1 MLKCARIFVR
11 RDYTFRK
18 VSDSEARG
26 TVQCL
31 WINLKL
37 FFVSTESYYVSY
49 LSFVLKAHKA
59 KKKKLNCLQDFKW
72 FATELTSQ
80 KKLFRNKYVQVDLFK
95 LFITKLILRLLSLPK
110 ICWHLHE
117 SLDMTAFYLKNAA
130 FMYTKVITIEFPL
143 I

>member
-1 MLKCARIFVR
+1 MGVKGFKLIIPFIILSGVKHWRTQHVDLFNLNLTPLDCQ
-11 RDYTFRK
+11 RDT
-18 VSDSEARG
+18 
-26 TVQCL
+26 L
-31 WINLKL
+31 
-37 FFVSTESYYVSY
+37 
-49 LSFVLKAHKA
+49 KA
-59 KKKKLNCLQDFKW
+59 KKKNLNCLQDFKW

-95 LFITKLILRLLSLPK
+95 FFITKLILRLLSLPK

-117 SLDMTAFYLKNAA
+117 SLNMTAFYLKNAA

>member
-1 MLKCARIFVR
+1 MGVKGFKLIIQFIILSGVKHWRTQHVDLFNLNLTPLDCQ
-11 RDYTFRK
+11 TF
-18 VSDSEARG
+18 
-26 TVQCL
+26 TL
-31 WINLKL
+31 
-37 FFVSTESYYVSY
+37 
-49 LSFVLKAHKA
+49 KA
-59 KKKKLNCLQDFKW
+59 KKKNLNCLQDFKW

-95 LFITKLILRLLSLPK
+95 FFITKLILRLLSLPK

>member
-1 MLKCARIFVR
+1 MSLSLMGVKGFKLIIQFIILSGVKHWRTQHVDLFNLNLTPLDCQ
-11 RDYTFRK
+11 RDT
-18 VSDSEARG
+18 
-26 TVQCL
+26 L
-31 WINLKL
+31 
-37 FFVSTESYYVSY
+37 
-49 LSFVLKAHKA
+49 KA
-59 KKKKLNCLQDFKW
+59 KKKNLNCLQDLKW

-95 LFITKLILRLLSLPK
+95 FFITKLILRLLSLPK

>member
-1 MLKCARIFVR
+1 MGVKGFKLIIQFIILSGVKHWRTQHVDLFNLNLTPLDCQ
-11 RDYTFRK
+11 RDT
-18 VSDSEARG
+18 
-26 TVQCL
+26 L
-31 WINLKL
+31 
-37 FFVSTESYYVSY
+37 
-49 LSFVLKAHKA
+49 KA
-59 KKKKLNCLQDFKW
+59 KKKNLNCLQDFKW

-95 LFITKLILRLLSLPK
+95 FFITKLILRLLSLPK